1 MTDVT
6 PSYDPAAAWAAIEAQ
21 HAARTRLADEVR
33 PANKTALLDA
43 LAAAGISSVVVTF
56 DGSGDSGQIE
66 GVDARIG
73 DTATEL
79 PATAVEITSPLWEG
93 AGLETRTLPLAE
105 AIEQLAYD
113 LLEETHDGWENNDGA
128 FGEFTFDVAE
138 GVIRLDHN
146 ERFETSEYS
155 GHEW

>member
-1 MTDVT
+1 MTEVI
-6 PSYDPAAAWAAIEAQ
+6 PSYDPAVAWAAIEAQ
-21 HAARTRLADEVR
+21 HAARIRLADEVR
-33 PANKTALLDA
+33 PANKTAILAA
-43 LAAAGISSVVVTF
+43 LAAAGITSVIVTF

-73 DTATEL
+73 DTATGL
-79 PATAVEITSPLWEG
+79 PATTVEITSPLWEG

-105 AIEQLAYD
+105 AIEQIAYD
-113 LLEETHDGWENNDGA
+113 LLEATHDGWENNEGA

-138 GVIRLDHN
+138 DVIRLDYN

>member
-6 PSYDPAAAWAAIEAQ
+6 LSYDPAAAWAAIEAQ

-33 PANKTALLDA
+33 PANKTAILAA
-43 LAAAGISSVVVTF
+43 LAAAGITSVVVTF

-73 DTATEL
+73 ENATDF
-79 PATAVEITSPLWEG
+79 PATAVEIASPLWDG

-113 LLEETHDGWENNDGA
+113 LLEDTHNGWENNEGA
-128 FGEFTFDVAE
+128 FGEFSFDVADHA
-138 GVIRLDHN
+138 IRLDYY
-146 ERFETSEYS
+146 ERIETSEYS

>member
-105 AIEQLAYD
+105 AIEQIAYD
-113 LLEETHDGWENNDGA
+113 LLEEAHDGWENNEGA

-138 GVIRLDHN
+138 DVIRLDYN

>member
-6 PSYDPAAAWAAIEAQ
+6 PSYNPAAAWAAIEAQ

-43 LAAAGISSVVVTF
+43 LAAAGISSVIVTF

-73 DTATEL
+73 ETATEV
-79 PATAVEITSPLWEG
+79 PATAVEIASPLWDG
-93 AGLETRTLPLAE
+93 SGIETRTLPLAE

-113 LLEETHDGWENNDGA
+113 LLQDTHDGWENNEGA

-138 GVIRLDHN
+138 AMIRLDYN

>member
-1 MTDVT
+1 MTEVT
-6 PSYDPAAAWAAIEAQ
+6 PSYDPATAWAAIEAQ

-33 PANKTALLDA
+33 PANKTAILAA
-43 LAAAGISSVVVTF
+43 LAAAGITSIVVTF

-79 PATAVEITSPLWEG
+79 PVTNVEIASPLWDG
-93 AGLETRTLPLAE
+93 AGVDTRTLPLAE
-105 AIEQLAYD
+105 AIEQIAYD
-113 LLEETHDGWENNDGA
+113 LLEETHDGWENNEGA

-138 GVIRLDHN
+138 DVIRLDYN

-155 GHEW
+155 GHAW

>member
-1 MTDVT
+1 MTEAT

-33 PANKTALLDA
+33 PANKTAILAA
-43 LAAAGISSVVVTF
+43 LAAAGITSVVVTF
-56 DGSGDSGQIE
+56 DGSGDSGQTE
-66 GVDARIG
+66 GVEARIG

-79 PATAVEITSPLWEG
+79 PATAVEITSPFWDG

-105 AIEQLAYD
+105 AIEQIAYD
-113 LLEETHDGWENNDGA
+113 LLEETHDGWENNEGA
-128 FGEFTFDVAE
+128 FCEFTFDVAE
-138 GVIRLDHN
+138 DVIRLDYN

>member
-73 DTATEL
+73 ETATEL
-79 PATAVEITSPLWEG
+79 PATAVEIASPVWDG
-93 AGLETRTLPLAE
+93 SGVETRTLPLAE
-105 AIEQLAYD
+105 AIEQLVYD
-113 LLEETHDGWENNDGA
+113 LLEDTHDGWENNEGA

-138 GVIRLDHN
+138 ASIQLDYN

>member
-6 PSYDPAAAWAAIEAQ
+6 PSYDSAAAWAAIEAQ
-21 HAARTRLADEVR
+21 HAARTCLADDVH
-33 PANKTALLDA
+33 PANKSAILAA
-43 LAAAGISSVVVTF
+43 LAAVGITSVVVTF

-79 PATAVEITSPLWEG
+79 PAINVEIASPLWDG
-93 AGLETRTLPLAE
+93 ADVETRTLPLAE

-113 LLEETHDGWENNDGA
+113 LLEDTHDGWENNDGA

-138 GVIRLDHN
+138 GVIRLDYN